1 MCYMFS
7 NFENVVD
14 FRDFTSGEL
23 SSTYLFGEI
32 HYLTR
37 KRSKTQ
43 QKKEAKLNKKHL
55 RTYCRANGK

>member
-14 FRDFTSGEL
+14 FRDFASDEL
-23 SSTYLFGEI
+23 SSTYLFGDI

-37 KRSKTQ
+37 KKEVKHNKKKSKTQ
-43 QKKEAKLNKKHL
+43 QK
-55 RTYCRANGK
+55 